1 MKRMLIE
8 ISQRIKATLCSGDVV
23 ARLGGD
29 ELVMVLKSPSS
40 TSAALTHEVS
50 QRLLTRI
57 ATPVNLPD
65 AQNAHV
71 GCSLYLAPT

>member
-8 ISQRIKATLCSGDVV
+8 ISQRIKATLRSGDVV

-29 ELVMVLKSPSS
+29 EHVMVLKSPSS

-57 ATPVNLPD
+57 ATQGKRMKNRSTTGFVM
-65 AQNAHV
+65 
-71 GCSLYLAPT
+71 LYQ